1 MLAILA
7 RVSVAAEPA
16 TATSSHEL
24 TWLSSLDEAYRQAQR
39 DHKPILVYAGAVW
52 CGPCH
57 KLNPILEDLAG
68 EYAGRLRIVKLDA
81 DANPETVRAYNV
93 MAMPTLAVFRKGEVI
108 GQLVGMRA
116 KFTLRNELD
125 EILSR
130 ES

>member
-1 MLAILA
+1 MP
-7 RVSVAAEPA
+7 AEVTDA
-16 TATSSHEL
+16 TFA
-24 TWLSSLDEAYRQAQR
+24 DEVLGS
-39 DHKPILVYAGAVW
+39 DIPVLVDFWAEW

>member
-1 MLAILA
+1 MP
-7 RVSVAAEPA
+7 AEVTDA
-16 TATSSHEL
+16 TFA
-24 TWLSSLDEAYRQAQR
+24 DEVLGS
-39 DHKPILVYAGAVW
+39 DIPVLVDFWAEW

-116 KFTLRNELD
+116 KFTLRNELE

>member
-1 MLAILA
+1 MP
-7 RVSVAAEPA
+7 AEVTDA
-16 TATSSHEL
+16 SFA
-24 TWLSSLDEAYRQAQR
+24 DEVLRS
-39 DHKPILVYAGAVW
+39 DVPVLVDFWAEW

-57 KLNPILEDLAG
+57 KLNPILADLEG
-68 EYAGRLRIVKLDA
+68 EYADRLRIVKLDA

-125 EILSR
+125 EILAR

>member
-1 MLAILA
+1 
-7 RVSVAAEPA
+7 
-16 TATSSHEL
+16 
-24 TWLSSLDEAYRQAQR
+24 
-39 DHKPILVYAGAVW
+39 
-52 CGPCH
+52 
-57 KLNPILEDLAG
+57 
-68 EYAGRLRIVKLDA
+68 
-81 DANPETVRAYNV
+81 

>member
-1 MLAILA
+1 MPAEVTDA
-7 RVSVAAEPA
+7 TFAAEVLRSDIPV
-16 TATSSHEL
+16 
-24 TWLSSLDEAYRQAQR
+24 
-39 DHKPILVYAGAVW
+39 LVDFWAEW

-68 EYAGRLRIVKLDA
+68 EYADRLRIVKLDA
-81 DANPETVRAYNV
+81 DANPETVRTYNV
-93 MAMPTLAVFRKGEVI
+93 MAMPTLTVFRKGEVI

>member
-1 MLAILA
+1 MP
-7 RVSVAAEPA
+7 AEVTDA
-16 TATSSHEL
+16 TFA
-24 TWLSSLDEAYRQAQR
+24 DEVLGS
-39 DHKPILVYAGAVW
+39 DIPVLVDFWAEW

-81 DANPETVRAYNV
+81 DANPETVRTYNV

>member
-1 MLAILA
+1 MP
-7 RVSVAAEPA
+7 AEVTDA
-16 TATSSHEL
+16 TFA
-24 TWLSSLDEAYRQAQR
+24 DEVLRSEV
-39 DHKPILVYAGAVW
+39 PVLVDFWAEW

-57 KLNPILEDLAG
+57 KLNPILDDLAA
-68 EYAGRLRIVKLDA
+68 EYGDRLRFVKIDA
-81 DANPETVRAYNV
+81 DDNPETVRAYNV

-130 ES
+130 V

>member
-1 MLAILA
+1 MAGNTVTVTDATFADEVLGSDIPVL
-7 RVSVAAEPA
+7 VDFWAE
-16 TATSSHEL
+16 
-24 TWLSSLDEAYRQAQR
+24 
-39 DHKPILVYAGAVW
+39 W

-116 KFTLRNELD
+116 KFTLRNELE

>member
-1 MLAILA
+1 MP
-7 RVSVAAEPA
+7 AEVTDA
-16 TATSSHEL
+16 TFA
-24 TWLSSLDEAYRQAQR
+24 DEVLRS
-39 DHKPILVYAGAVW
+39 DVPVLVDFWAEW

-57 KLNPILEDLAG
+57 KLAPILDDLAT
-68 EYAGRLRIVKLDA
+68 EYGDRLRIVKLDS
-81 DANPETVRAYNV
+81 DANPETIRTYNV
-93 MAMPTLAVFRKGEVI
+93 LSLPTLAVFRKGEVI